1 MQEKVVV
8 ANGITIVAASTFGHA
23 FNLGEVMLLSTVDSI
38 GTYTFNTTENN
49 MQLRISIITVNAEVP
64 PMCDNDVFQTTMT
77 ESAVLQVSDTTLD
90 ILNAYKTAKPWKHL
104 KKIVAIKTTGE
115 KIAADVNGNGVVN
128 STDAVE
134 LYNYIEQGD
143 AGTASKADFD
153 VNDDNLINSSDVV
166 AIFNYIVSENT
177 N

>member
-1 MQEKVVV
+1 M
-8 ANGITIVAASTFGHA
+8 
-23 FNLGEVMLLSTVDSI
+23 
-38 GTYTFNTTENN
+38 
-49 MQLRISIITVNAEVP
+49 
-64 PMCDNDVFQTTMT
+64 
-77 ESAVLQVSDTTLD
+77 
-90 ILNAYKTAKPWKHL
+90 
-104 KKIVAIKTTGE
+104 
-115 KIAADVNGNGVVN
+115 VN

-166 AIFNYIVSENT
+166 ALFNYIVSENT

>member
-1 MQEKVVV
+1 ME
-8 ANGITIVAASTFGHA
+8 T
-23 FNLGEVMLLSTVDSI
+23 
-38 GTYTFNTTENN
+38 
-49 MQLRISIITVNAEVP
+49 
-64 PMCDNDVFQTTMT
+64 
-77 ESAVLQVSDTTLD
+77 
-90 ILNAYKTAKPWKHL
+90 L

-115 KIAADVNGNGVVN
+115 KIAADVNGDGVVN

-166 AIFNYIVSENT
+166 AIFNYIVSEIQINHAVFAQRT
-177 N
+177 VSTGRHCSIPC

>member
-1 MQEKVVV
+1 M
-8 ANGITIVAASTFGHA
+8 H
-23 FNLGEVMLLSTVDSI
+23 
-38 GTYTFNTTENN
+38 
-49 MQLRISIITVNAEVP
+49 SII
-64 PMCDNDVFQTTMT
+64 

-115 KIAADVNGNGVVN
+115 KIAADVNGDGVVN

-166 AIFNYIVSENT
+166 AIFNYIVSEKT